1 MNNPT
6 NLKYAKSHEWAEMT
20 GETTA
25 RIGLT
30 SFAQESLG
38 GIVFVGLPE
47 PGDTLTAGESLG
59 DIESIKAAS
68 DILSPFTCTVTAVN
82 EDLMDTPEKIN
93 DDPYGAW
100 LVEVAD
106 ITSASDLMDAAAYE
120 AFCAE
125 EE

>member
-1 MNNPT
+1 MSNPT
-6 NLKYAKSHEWAEMT
+6 NRKYARSHEWAEMT

-30 SFAQESLG
+30 HFAQESLG
-38 GIVFVGLPE
+38 GIVFVGLPQ
-47 PGDTLTAGESLG
+47 PGDALTAGESLG
-59 DIESIKAAS
+59 DVESIKAVS

-82 EDLMDTPEKIN
+82 EELLDAPEKIN

-100 LVEVAD
+100 LIEVAD
-106 ITSASDLMDAAAYE
+106 ITSASGLMDAAAYE

-125 EE
+125 AE